1 MPPDCDQGVL
11 DGFFLELDTLLEE
24 GVECIDVD
32 CSLLSHTRSGHINA
46 LWDALTRC
54 EEAGVRMRLTSVG
67 FGLERLLHVLD
78 LLPLFTVEQSERKPR
93 PECGH
98 LGGGAT
104 RQTAF
109 SARFD
114 PTMDDIGNAFIRF
127 HDFLKRLRVSE
138 AHAFDLE
145 TVFYEI
151 SSNIVRH
158 GGLPT
163 VSSIS
168 FSATLEGENLEL
180 RFEDEGKP
188 FDPTGYSRHFDHHE
202 AIRQE
207 ERHGLGMTI
216 IQRLVDQIS
225 YKRAD
230 GIRNVVA
237 IQKRVK

>member
-11 DGFFLELDTLLEE
+11 DGFFLELDTLLDE
-24 GVECIDVD
+24 GVESVDID

-67 FGLERLLHVLD
+67 FGLERLLEVLG
-78 LLPLFTVEQSERKPR
+78 LLPLFTLEPSERKPR
-93 PECGH
+93 PEYGH

-114 PTMDDIGNAFIRF
+114 PTMDDIGNTFIRF
-127 HDFLKRLRVSE
+127 HDFLKQLRVSE
-138 AHAFDLE
+138 MHAFDLE

-151 SSNIVRH
+151 SNNIVRH

-207 ERHGLGMTI
+207 ESHGLGMTI

-225 YKRAD
+225 YQRAE

-237 IQKRVK
+237 IEKRVK